1 MQSDSIITAPS
12 KTCLLKLRRIGDAA
26 GQLVATQSRSEIP
39 SIGDI
44 IEITVNEAAVQ
55 ARVFRLDTETADGT
69 ITVEADELSSG
80 YAWEAL
86 SEMVRFDAEETQAH
100 ASATVS
106 SLQPHLAFDA
116 TLGLVRESHAIARR
130 FLDRPKPDFSIALR
144 YMKAAR
150 RAGWLAFP
158 YIKDEEFKRR
168 VVGYKPMSEAE
179 WEQFWPSRSSAES
192 DNRGRE
198 G

>member
-26 GQLVATQSRSEIP
+26 GQLVAIQSRFEIP

-44 IEITVNEAAVQ
+44 IEITVNGAAVQ

-86 SEMVRFDAEETQAH
+86 SEMARFDAEETRAD
-100 ASATVS
+100 ASATES
-106 SLQPHLAFDA
+106 SLRPLAFDA
-116 TLGLVRESHAIARR
+116 TLGLVRQSHALARR

-144 YMKAAR
+144 YTKAAR

-179 WEQFWPSRSSAES
+179 WEQFWPSRSLADG
-192 DNRGRE
+192 DNRRRE